1 MFFLQKKHGAQEFL
15 RQLLEEELEDFK
27 FSGLLDAGF
36 CLDFEE
42 NVQDDEG
49 PAPSRFA
56 IWASVPGLRGTIN
69 DGGANF
75 HFILDFTDKKYPSS
89 CPDVHLKGNLRWHVN
104 INKHGRV
111 FSPLL
116 DDEKDWNE
124 TVSIKEI
131 LLHLQVFMHS
141 QNLNDPACKE
151 AYTTAMK
158 DRGRLVGG

>member
-1 MFFLQKKHGAQEFL
+1 MQAFL
-15 RQLLEEELEDFK
+15 RQLLEEELEEFK
-27 FSGLLDAGF
+27 FSGLPKAGF
-36 CLDFEE
+36 CLDFAE
-42 NVQDDEG
+42 NVQNDGG
-49 PAPSRFA
+49 PPASRFA

-89 CPDVHLKGNLRWHVN
+89 CPVVRLQGKLQWHVN

-141 QNLNDPACKE
+141 QNLNDPACNE
-151 AYTTAMK
+151 PYMTAMK
-158 DRGRLVGG
+158 NRGR